1 MKKQRLAV
9 VGGGQMGRALVCGML
24 DNQVIH
30 DSDVVIVDHNVGSR
44 QWWNDN
50 RPNVSVGDNLTAAV
64 KQADAVMLAIK
75 PKVIANVAQ
84 QSDVSWDGKLVIS
97 VAAGVMLKSL
107 CGWIGHQRVVR
118 VMPNTP
124 CLVGQGVCA
133 FCGAADVSE
142 DDNAWMTQLL
152 SSVGMAVPVLESQMD
167 GVTGLSGSGPA
178 YVCLIIEALADGGVL
193 AGLPRPLAMKL
204 ATQTVLGTAHM
215 IAETGRHPGE
225 LKDSVTSPAGT
236 TIAAVQVLEQNGLR
250 GTLIDAVAASA
261 RRSRE
266 LAAD

>member
-1 MKKQRLAV
+1 MQKQRLAV

-24 DNQVIH
+24 DKQVIH
-30 DSDVVIVDHNVGSR
+30 DADVVIVDHNVASR
-44 QWWNDN
+44 QWWSEN
-50 RPNVSVGDNLTAAV
+50 RPHIEVCPDLSEAV
-64 KQADAVMLAIK
+64 KDANTVMLAVK
-75 PKVIANVAQ
+75 PKVIGKVAQ
-84 QSDVSWDGKLVIS
+84 QADRFWDGKLVIS

-124 CLVGQGVCA
+124 CLVGQGVSA
-133 FCGAADVSE
+133 FCGADDVSE
-142 DDNAWMTQLL
+142 QDSAWITTLF
-152 SSVGMAVPVLESQMD
+152 SSVGLAIPVLESQMD

-178 YVCLIIEALADGGVL
+178 YVCLIVEALADGGVL
-193 AGLPRPLAMKL
+193 AGLPRPMAMKL
-204 ATQTVLGTAHM
+204 AAQTVLGTAQM

-236 TIAAVQVLEQNGLR
+236 TIAAVQVLEQNGIR
-250 GTLIDAVAASA
+250 GALIDAVVASA